1 MSEYE
6 LLDLVAAAI
15 DGMYDSTTMFL
26 SLASGYLLVAYL
38 AGAKLTSAQSSIVSA
53 LFIVGALLQCWG
65 LLTYETAVEEYLIA
79 KADVAPLTSYQQ
91 SVLEGNAGTLIA
103 SAMAAGTIA
112 ALYFMWS
119 VRHPKSEG

>member
-15 DGMYDSTTMFL
+15 DSMYDSTTMFL

-38 AGAKLTSAQSSIVSA
+38 AGAKLTRVQAAIVSA
-53 LFIVGALLQCWG
+53 LFIVGAALQCWG
-65 LLTYETAVEEYLIA
+65 LLSYETAIEEYLIA
-79 KADVAPLTSYQQ
+79 KAAISPLTDYQQ
-91 SVLEGNAGTLIA
+91 LIFDGNAGTLIA
-103 SAMAAGTIA
+103 SAMAIGAIA

-119 VRHPKSEG
+119 VRREKLI